1 MMRRPG
7 GADFAPGAHVFPGGS
22 LHAEDERHADTYR
35 AAAIREVF
43 EELGILLARGRHGF
57 AKAADCERVRWRLQ
71 HGVSFSMALTEA
83 GLTPAFDR
91 LAYFA
96 NVITP
101 VLLSRRFDTRF
112 YLSRLPAGQEVHPQP
127 GEVDGWLWVD
137 PGKAASDPDFNLV
150 FATRRILAEVAGEP
164 DAGRLIAKVRR
175 RRRIP
180 AVTPVLKVSPE
191 GHITVEATN

>member
-22 LHAEDERHADTYR
+22 LHAEDQTHSDPFK

-43 EELGILLARGRHGF
+43 EELGILLARGRRGF

-83 GLTPAFDR
+83 GLEPAFDR
-91 LAYFA
+91 LAYYA

-101 VLLSRRFDTRF
+101 VLLIKRFDTRF
-112 YLSRLPAGQEVHPQP
+112 YLARLPAGQEVHPQP
-127 GEVDGWLWVD
+127 GEVDDWLWVD
-137 PGKAASDPDFNLV
+137 PGKAAADTEFNLV
-150 FATRRILAEVAGEP
+150 FATRRILAQVALEP
-164 DAGRLIAKVRR
+164 EAGRFIAKVRR
-175 RRRIP
+175 RRSVK
-180 AVTPVLKVSPE
+180 AVTPVVKI
-191 GHITVEATN
+191 GADGRITVVVSN